1 MEPNSPKMEPKPF
14 RNGAKIV
21 LNRSPEPFGDHP
33 AKMAARGPLQNTP
46 WIHKVVQNGPEIVQK
61 SSPNPLKIDPKIW
74 IKRNNILDAIW
85 VAKLPQM
92 LDIGSIFGA
101 SFASKSPL

>member
-1 MEPNSPKMEPKPF
+1 MEPNPPKMEPKPF

-74 IKRNNILDAIW
+74 IKCNNILDAIW

-92 LDIGSIFGA
+92 LEIGSIFGA